1 MEALSA
7 AFVSVLR
14 CPVTRGPLRWIPCGL
29 WEGGAGGVKG
39 EAEFREVVSGWDGG
53 LLREDGEGMYPVR
66 GGIPVLL
73 AEEFVKIPEILRPA
87 FCGYVK

>member
-7 AFVSVLR
+7 DFVSVLR
-14 CPVTRGPLRWIPCGL
+14 CPVTRGPLRWIPRGL
-29 WEGGAGGVKG
+29 WEGLEVG
-39 EAEFREVVSGWDGG
+39 ETGMAAFEQTVSGWEGG
-53 LLREDGEGMYPVR
+53 LMREDGEGMYPVR

-87 FCGYVK
+87 FCG